1 MRLRVDPN
9 AKRSIISTKIA
20 KTGQLAGEQV
30 VLFVRTLPFSQANG
44 NFARALNIVGKVRF
58 VDSDSAPTNMETQL
72 FRNIKC

>member
-1 MRLRVDPN
+1 LPIKN
-9 AKRSIISTKIA
+9 AKT
-20 KTGQLAGEQV
+20 QQYAGELA

-44 NFARALNIVGKVRF
+44 NFAKALNIVGMVRF